1 MGLRVAASHN
11 RTVSSQLPVA
21 RIVPSELPE
30 PLLRHLTGLHDAAR
44 AEVDRLTAELET
56 VQQQLTRLEVT
67 RQTLL
72 DLLPPAPPEPDRP
85 QLPPAYQDLLAVLA
99 QHPGGL
105 HAREAC
111 LALGLPHTHK
121 NTVEGIRAK
130 LKRLVSR
137 DFATEP
143 KPGLFTIKADGNQQK
158 TLSGGG

>member
-1 MGLRVAASHN
+1 MRSRPDRGRPAHRRTRRRPAAAH
-11 RTVSSQLPVA
+11 TL
-21 RIVPSELPE
+21 
-30 PLLRHLTGLHDAAR
+30 G
-44 AEVDRLTAELET
+44 
-56 VQQQLTRLEVT
+56 VT

-85 QLPPAYQDLLAVLA
+85 RLPPAYQDLLAVLA
-99 QHPGGL
+99 QHPDGL

-137 DFATEP
+137 DLATEP
-143 KPGLFTIKADGNQQK
+143 KPGLFTIKEDG
-158 TLSGGG
+158 G